1 MTALARG
8 QLDGFLAAL
17 AASGVPVLAPRRID
31 FLRAMSI
38 TPLRSTDDLYWVG
51 RVTLVAAADH
61 IEPFDRV
68 FAAWFRSGW
77 AEETTQLDED
87 RDDESETE
95 RPGADPDATAS
106 PVELGEGTGRA
117 ASLDELLHRRRLP
130 VATVD
135 EWAIWA
141 QSVDAARTAVPKTG
155 GRRRVPAR
163 RPGDIDLRR
172 VLRDARR
179 TGGDIVHL
187 RYRRRPRRMRR
198 VLLLIDVSG
207 SLKSHSP
214 DFLRFAHALV
224 QGAERVEVFTFGTRL
239 TRITPALQRPDL
251 DDALGGLASLI
262 FDFDGGTRIGE
273 AFGTLLANSRF
284 VSFARGAM
292 IIILS
297 DGLERGDPALMAE
310 TTERLARL
318 GHRLLWLT
326 PMAGDPEYRPATRG
340 MQAILGSLDRLGDSS
355 SPHALLNEL
364 RRLPEI
370 EQRPR
375 RRVQALWQQRRRAA

>member
-1 MTALARG
+1 VTALARE
-8 QLDGFLAAL
+8 QLEGFLAAL

-31 FLRAMSI
+31 FLRAVAI
-38 TPLRSTDDLYWVG
+38 TPLRSLDDLYWVA
-51 RVTLVAAADH
+51 RVTLVAAADQ
-61 IEPFDRV
+61 IEPFDRA

-77 AEETTQLDED
+77 AEQLIQTSEE

-95 RPGADPDATAS
+95 RPGADPDGATA
-106 PVELGEGTGRA
+106 PIELGEGTGRA
-117 ASLDELLHRRRLP
+117 ASPDELLHHRHLP
-130 VATVD
+130 VTTED
-135 EWAIWA
+135 ERFIWA
-141 QSVDAARTAVPKTG
+141 QTIEAAGTAMPRTG
-155 GRRRVPAR
+155 GRRHKPAR
-163 RPGDIDLRR
+163 RTGDIDLRR

-207 SLKSHSP
+207 SLKANSP

-239 TRITPALQRPDL
+239 THITPALRRPDL
-251 DDALGGLASLI
+251 DDALSRLSSLI

-273 AFGTLLANSRF
+273 AFATLLANSRF
-284 VSFARGAM
+284 VSFARGAV
-292 IIILS
+292 IIVLS

-310 TTERLARL
+310 TTERMARL

-326 PMAGDPEYRPATRG
+326 PMAGDPAYRPATRG

-375 RRVQALWQQRRRAA
+375 RRVQAQWQERRRAA

>member
-1 MTALARG
+1 VTALARE
-8 QLDGFLAAL
+8 QLDGFLSAL
-17 AASGVPVLAPRRID
+17 AASGVPVLVPRRID
-31 FLRAMSI
+31 FLRAVAI
-38 TPLRSTDDLYWVG
+38 TPLRSVDDLYWVA
-51 RVTLVAAADH
+51 RVTLVAAADQ
-61 IEPFDRV
+61 IELFDRV
-68 FAAWFRSGW
+68 FVAWFRSGW
-77 AEETTQLDED
+77 AEELTQSDEE

-95 RPGADPDATAS
+95 RPGANPDAAAS

-117 ASLDELLHRRRLP
+117 ASLDELLNCRRLQ
-130 VATVD
+130 VATAD
-135 EWAIWA
+135 ERNIWA
-141 QSVDAARTAVPKTG
+141 QTVDAARTAIPRTG
-155 GRRRVPAR
+155 GRRQIPAR
-163 RPGDIDLRR
+163 RSGDIDLRR
-172 VLRDARR
+172 VLKDARR

-207 SLKSHSP
+207 SLKTHSP

-224 QGAERVEVFTFGTRL
+224 QGVERVQVFTFGTRL
-239 TRITPALQRPDL
+239 TSITSALKHTDL
-251 DDALGGLASLI
+251 DDALGRLESLI

-273 AFGTLLANSRF
+273 AFATLLANSRF
-284 VSFARGAM
+284 VSFARGAV
-292 IIILS
+292 IIIVS

-310 TTERLARL
+310 STERLARL

-326 PMAGDPEYRPATRG
+326 PMAGDPAYRPATRG

-355 SPHALLNEL
+355 SPNALLNEL

-375 RRVQALWQQRRRAA
+375 RRAKAQWQERRRAA